1 MEAGSIILNDWLMLI
16 AVFVGQMPRKNLF
29 RGSSNDRAVLERD
42 CRRGNVPV
50 ISESPLR
57 KFCWMENSAL
67 ESKRLEREIDEYR
80 GLVETVWMDSK
91 ADQENRRAFAAI
103 GVAVQMAQFQVFQK
117 GLST

>member
-1 MEAGSIILNDWLMLI
+1 MTGQYWREI
-16 AVFVGQMPRKNLF
+16 AEG
-29 RGSSNDRAVLERD
+29 
-42 CRRGNVPV
+42 GNVPV

-103 GVAVQMAQFQVFQK
+103 GVAVQMA
-117 GLST
+117 